1 MKRKLE
7 EGKRKIKWTV
17 LLVALLSLI
26 SLSAPRRMVFENPV
40 MAGIDSKATE
50 YVDAGLARAGAAFL
64 LARTINAIISVFQ
77 ESELQL
83 EPGGIGVSF
92 AVGEA
97 LDPINDMVERFS
109 WVMLASLTSLGI
121 QKVLIQV
128 GAWFSISV
136 VLFLGL
142 LFLLAGLWVEN
153 RMPINLRRAGGT
165 LILLAVLLR
174 FAIPVMSFLNDLVY
188 ESVLEKKHD
197 EASARIEMNIDEL
210 KKLYPSDM
218 AASQQ
223 IQPQKDEQKGDSW
236 LSKANDLVSNTINQ
250 GKNILD
256 LKSRYEAIKN
266 IVSGMFDYLV
276 DLMVVFVINTI
287 LLPLIFLWGFLK
299 LFNLLLGQNSGW
311 NMEAFFKNKLFPDN
325 KHGID
330 AKNDKLNM
338 GEQV

>member
-1 MKRKLE
+1 MTRKLE
-7 EGKRKIKWTV
+7 GGKRKIIWTV
-17 LLVALLSLI
+17 LLVALLLLT

-40 MAGIDSKATE
+40 LAGIDSKAAE

-128 GAWFSISV
+128 GAWFSINI
-136 VLFLGL
+136 VLSLGL

-153 RMPINLRRAGGT
+153 RVPVNLRHAGGT
-165 LILLAVLLR
+165 LVLLAVLIR
-174 FAIPVMSFLNDLVY
+174 FAVPVMAFLNDQVY
-188 ESVLEKKHD
+188 ESVLKKKHD
-197 EASARIEMNIDEL
+197 EASALIEGNIDEL
-210 KKLYPSDM
+210 KKLHPSDM
-218 AASQQ
+218 AVSEK
-223 IQPQKDEQKGDSW
+223 IQLEQEEQKEYSW
-236 LSKANDLVSNTINQ
+236 LSKANNLVRNTINQ

-256 LKSRYEAIKN
+256 LESKYEAIKD
-266 IVSGMFDYLV
+266 IVSGMFGHLV
-276 DLMVVFVINTI
+276 DLIVVFIINTI

-299 LFNLLLGQNSGW
+299 LSKLFIDQNFER
-311 NMEAFFKNKLFPDN
+311 NMKAFFKNKVFPSN
-325 KHGID
+325 KPGID
-330 AKNDKLNM
+330 AKNNNLNL
-338 GEQV
+338 GEQA

>member
-1 MKRKLE
+1 MTRKLE
-7 EGKRKIKWTV
+7 GGKRKIIWTV
-17 LLVALLSLI
+17 LLIALLLLS

-40 MAGIDSKATE
+40 LVGIDSKATE

-83 EPGGIGVSF
+83 EPGGMGVSL
-92 AVGEA
+92 AVGEV

-128 GAWFSISV
+128 GAWLSISV
-136 VLFLGL
+136 VLSLGL

-153 RMPINLRRAGGT
+153 SVPINLRRAGGT
-165 LILLAVLLR
+165 LVLLAVLIR
-174 FAIPVMSFLNDLVY
+174 FAVPVMAFLNNQVY
-188 ESVLEKKHD
+188 ETVLKEKHD
-197 EASARIEMNIDEL
+197 EASSLIEGDIDEL

-218 AASQQ
+218 AVSQQ
-223 IQPQKDEQKGDSW
+223 IQPEREEKKEDSW

-256 LKSRYEAIKN
+256 LKSKYEAIKN
-266 IVSGMFDYLV
+266 IVSGMFNYLV
-276 DLMVVFVINTI
+276 DLIVVFVINTI
-287 LLPLIFLWGFLK
+287 LLPFIFLCGFLK
-299 LFNLLLGQNSGW
+299 LSRLFIDQNFGR
-311 NMEAFFKNKLFPDN
+311 NMEAFFKNKLLPDN
-325 KHGID
+325 KPGID
-330 AKNDKLNM
+330 AKNDNLTM
-338 GEQV
+338 GEQA

>member
-1 MKRKLE
+1 MARKLE
-7 EGKRKIKWTV
+7 GGKRKIILTV
-17 LLVALLSLI
+17 LLVVLLLLT

-40 MAGIDSKATE
+40 MVGIDSKATE

-64 LARTINAIISVFQ
+64 MARTINAIISVFQ

-92 AVGEA
+92 AVGEV

-136 VLFLGL
+136 VLSLGL
-142 LFLLAGLWVEN
+142 LFSLAGLWVEN
-153 RMPINLRRAGGT
+153 LVPINLRRAGGT
-165 LILLAVLLR
+165 LVLLAVLIR
-174 FAIPVMSFLNDLVY
+174 FAVPVMAFLNNQVY
-188 ESVLEKKHD
+188 ESVLKKKHD
-197 EASARIEMNIDEL
+197 EASALIEGNIDEL
-210 KKLYPSDM
+210 KKLYPSDLT
-218 AASQQ
+218 ASQQ
-223 IQPQKDEQKGDSW
+223 IQPEQDEQKEDSW

-256 LKSRYEAIKN
+256 LKSKYEAIKN
-266 IVSGMFDYLV
+266 IVSGMFSYLV
-276 DLMVVFVINTI
+276 DLIVVFVINTI

-299 LFNLLLGQNSGW
+299 LFRLFIGQDFGRK
-311 NMEAFFKNKLFPDN
+311 MEEFFNNKVFPD
-325 KHGID
+325 KRLEMD
-330 AKNDKLNM
+330 AKNNGPNL
-338 GEQV
+338 GEQA